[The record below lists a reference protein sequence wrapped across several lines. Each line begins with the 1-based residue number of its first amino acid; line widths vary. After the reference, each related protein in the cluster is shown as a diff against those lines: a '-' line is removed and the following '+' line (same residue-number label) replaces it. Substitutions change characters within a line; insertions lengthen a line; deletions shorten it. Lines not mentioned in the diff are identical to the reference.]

1 MHSSLINNCL
11 TITEENEEELE
22 QLRRDDDEQEQQ
34 QKQNLLFKLN
44 EDSIPTITLND
55 DNQTDIFEN
64 DNQTNED
71 MNNLSLMNTDTFED
85 NIERLST
92 IFESPSLQLDI
103 EDNINNDK
111 LIVYDIA
118 TVDTL
123 TKVYQIDLE
132 IRNIFFF

>member
-103 EDNINNDK
+103 EDNITNDK